1 MLYTELLLKTR
12 KEPPADEISI
22 SARLLI
28 QAGYIYK
35 EMAGVYAYLPL
46 GKRVLNKIIQII
58 REEMEAI
65 GGQELL
71 MGSLQNPDV
80 WRKTDRWDDKVI
92 DVWFKTKL
100 KNEVEIGLA
109 TTHEEPLTELT
120 KKLIHSYKD
129 LPKYLFQFQT
139 KFRNEL
145 RAKSGILRTREFIMK
160 DLYSFNKD
168 DENLD
173 IFYER
178 IKRAY
183 FNIFD
188 RLGLEGKTFLTFAG
202 GGVFS
207 KYSHE
212 FQTVCETGE
221 DTIYLDREKGLAV
234 NKEVYTDEVLAD
246 LGLEKS
252 KLEKVRAIEVG
263 NIFRL
268 KTRFSKPLGLL
279 YTDKNGDRKPV
290 VMGSYGIGIGRCL
303 GAIVETNS
311 DEKGIVWPKNMAPFR
326 VHLIGLNL
334 ENPTVKKRAMEIY
347 ERLKNERV
355 EVLFDNRSDVGAG
368 EKFADADLIGIPYR
382 LLISKKT
389 GSKIELKLRN
399 KNETTLRNIDEVIEE
414 IK

>member
-326 VHLIGLNL
+326 
-334 ENPTVKKRAMEIY
+334 A
-347 ERLKNERV
+347 
-355 EVLFDNRSDVGAG
+355 
-368 EKFADADLIGIPYR
+368 
-382 LLISKKT
+382 
-389 GSKIELKLRN
+389 
-399 KNETTLRNIDEVIEE
+399 
-414 IK
+414 